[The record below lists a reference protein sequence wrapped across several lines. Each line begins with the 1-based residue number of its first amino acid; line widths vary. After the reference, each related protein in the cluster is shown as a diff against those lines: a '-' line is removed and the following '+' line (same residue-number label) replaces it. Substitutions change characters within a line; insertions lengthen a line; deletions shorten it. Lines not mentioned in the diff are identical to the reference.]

1 MDLHI
6 SGKRL
11 AAGAATG
18 LVAALLAVLP
28 GPAVAATTV
37 AATQD
42 TYTDASQPSTNF
54 GSKPYFRVDGSPVLN
69 GFLKFDVPSG
79 SYSSAVLRFYAESGG
94 SSGVNVRSVSN
105 STWNESTVTANAA
118 PALGGVIG
126 SSGRIT
132 AGTWVS
138 VDVTSAVTRS
148 GPTSFGLSTSGGT
161 AIRLAS
167 SEGTNRPQLVLDGG
181 GSTPPPTTSNLF
193 TVSRDSSGTY
203 RAAGA
208 DASYTG
214 TLKSVVE
221 RAVAR
226 IKTVGSAGIVQFTAG
241 DFDLGADFFKL
252 TDVHNVTFAGAGM
265 DATVIRNN
273 NSSAADTEPFNFSG
287 AFGVT
292 IKDMTVNAGG
302 APRNTSDAMDFDQG
316 NDSIVEN
323 VKVTES
329 RGRAIVFDGKN
340 DDWQSLNNTV
350 RNCVISG
357 TGSDGIEF
365 LASSNNTVEGC
376 RISNVGM
383 HGIQIT
389 KSSATASGQPNKKSS
404 GNTIRNNTI
413 DEAGQDGIRVHGGDN
428 NVITGNTI
436 TNSADVV
443 ANHDGIRIGSSDGI
457 SCDRNLVLNNVATDN
472 QSTKTQRYG
481 LYISSS
487 LCHSTL
493 VAGNTLTGNR
503 VADIRD
509 LGSSTEIR

>member
-37 AATQD
+37 TATQD

-161 AIRLAS
+161 AIKFTS

-181 GSTPPPTTSNLF
+181 TTPPPTTSNLF
-193 TVSRDSSGTY
+193 TVSRDSSGSY

-208 DASYTG
+208 DASYTS

-221 RAVAR
+221 RAVAS
-226 IKTVGSAGIVQFTAG
+226 IKASGSAGTVQFTAG
-241 DFDLGADFFKL
+241 DFNLGADFFKL
-252 TDVHNVTFAGAGM
+252 TDIHNVTFAGAGM
-265 DATVIRNN
+265 DATVIHNN
-273 NSSAADTEPFNFSG
+273 NSTANDTEPFSFYG

-292 IKDMTVNAGG
+292 VRDMTVSAGG
-302 APRNTSDAMDFDQG
+302 SPRPTSDALDFDQG
-316 NDSIVEN
+316 NNSTVEN
-323 VKVTES
+323 VKITHA
-329 RGRAIVFDGKN
+329 RGRGIVFDGKN
-340 DDWQSLNNTV
+340 YHWTSDHNTV
-350 RNCVISG
+350 RNCVI
-357 TGSDGIEF
+357 TGAYLDGIEF

-376 RISNVGM
+376 RIRNVGS
-383 HGIQIT
+383 HGIEIA
-389 KSSATASGQPNKKSS
+389 KASAVAPGQPNKKAS
-404 GNTIRNNTI
+404 GNLVRNNVV
-413 DEAGQDGIRVHGGDN
+413 DQSGQEGIKVNGGDN
-428 NVITGNTI
+428 NVIRGNTV
-436 TNSADVV
+436 TNSANKV
-443 ANHDGIRIGSSDGI
+443 ADHDGIRISSTDGI
-457 SCDRNLVLNNVATDN
+457 SCDRNRVLNNVATDN

-481 LYISSS
+481 LNISSP
-487 LCHSTL
+487 LCHNAVVS
-493 VAGNTLTGNR
+493 GNR
-503 VADIRD
+503 LKGNRQGRFNDEGTATQR
-509 LGSSTEIR
+509 R